1 MAGIPPLP
9 PAADA
14 RGQEAT
20 LLLGWAQTLE
30 NTTAAIVDS
39 VLAVGIPTPTPP
51 APPQNNDAGLASD
64 SVARLLHAVK
74 RFHSAEAVGQT
85 LIAGGPQPSFPHQP
99 PRPQQQQQQQQQ
111 HYQHQQHNQQQQ
123 QPFGSRFNPAQMS
136 MENIGEAPDQA
147 MPDSL
152 DSKALSMAQLS
163 TEEYTE
169 LHRDWKR
176 LKTKV
181 QDLSTRLR
189 SAKAAVAVGKFR
201 EETQRVYIRNRDRLV
216 SRIILKPANKA
227 RTIRLLQML
236 QDTGV

>member
-1 MAGIPPLP
+1 M
-9 PAADA
+9 
-14 RGQEAT
+14 T
-20 LLLGWAQTLE
+20 
-30 NTTAAIVDS
+30 
-39 VLAVGIPTPTPP
+39 
-51 APPQNNDAGLASD
+51 
-64 SVARLLHAVK
+64 
-74 RFHSAEAVGQT
+74 
-85 LIAGGPQPSFPHQP
+85 
-99 PRPQQQQQQQQQ
+99 
-111 HYQHQQHNQQQQ
+111 
-123 QPFGSRFNPAQMS
+123 